1 LGLAARPERARVRI
15 ELSPDFKR
23 IYATGTYGM
32 HSPFD
37 FRLGFYREDMEVSE
51 GALTGREPPTLKRE
65 VLIEIVLSPVAAKL
79 LAEQLAKSVSDY
91 EAKYGKIP
99 LPPSRGRR
107 PSEGMFV

>member
-1 LGLAARPERARVRI
+1 MVAGPERARVKI
-15 ELSPDFKR
+15 EISPDFKR

-37 FRLGFYREDMEVSE
+37 FRLGFYREDMEISE
-51 GALTGREPPTLKRE
+51 NALIGREPPVLRRE
-65 VLIEIVLSPVAAKL
+65 VLIEIVLPPSAAKL
-79 LAEQLAKSVSDY
+79 LAEQLTKSVSDY